1 MQAIIFSAGLGTRLK
16 PLTDSLPK
24 ALVPVAGKP
33 LLQWNI
39 EKLIAAGCSL
49 IVVNV
54 HHFSGMIRDFLEK
67 NNNFGITI
75 HTSDES
81 SEILD
86 TGGGLLKAAPLFR
99 SSEPII
105 AHNADVISSLDIK
118 TLIQFHTENRA
129 MVTLVVRD
137 RQTQRYLL
145 FDNDMLLS
153 GWMNKATGEVKQTG
167 RQSDGSQKPFAF
179 SGIQVISPEIFSL
192 VQESGKFSVIDA
204 YLSLAAQNRIL
215 GFEDNSELWMD
226 LGRQEQL
233 EEACKRI

>member
-16 PLTDSLPK
+16 PLTDTMPK

-54 HHFSGMIRDFLEK
+54 HHFPDMIRDFLEK
-67 NNNFGITI
+67 NDNFGITI
-75 HTSDES
+75 RISDES
-81 SEILD
+81 DELLD
-86 TGGGLLKAAPLFR
+86 TGGGLLRAMPLLR
-99 SSEPII
+99 TGEPII
-105 AHNADVISSLDIK
+105 AHNVDVISHLGMK
-118 TLIQFHTENRA
+118 TLIQFHSDNNA
-129 MVTLVVRD
+129 LATLVVRD

-145 FDNDMLLS
+145 FDNSMLLC
-153 GWMNKATGEVKQTG
+153 GWMNKATGEVKHAG
-167 RQSDGSQKPFAF
+167 RLCEGKQNPFAF
-179 SGIQVISPEIFSL
+179 SGIQVISPEIFTL
-192 VQESGKFSVIDA
+192 IQQRGKFSVIDA
-204 YLSLAAQNRIL
+204 WLSLATQNRIL

-233 EEACKRI
+233 EEARKRI